1 MCVLWVRANDHVKP
15 IIGPHDPARM
25 GDLGLYMWS
34 EVGHSGNTLELWC
47 LQSFSLLEIPS
58 GYKTLGQV
66 AWTTTLG
73 VEALRK
79 KVVRLRPSKKS
90 EGEKKKYDDLWF
102 LGPSHG
108 DLYIYSQSF
117 VLDSQKNFN
126 ESPHSS
132 KSVAVASP
140 LLWFRLCSRSFPI
153 IVHLQGTNIGTHLFQ
168 HHYEWNPLFFT
179 ENRVCRPPNTV
190 HQHLGQKCEWVFVR
204 GGRTDSCATPS
215 MYTAC
220 AGPILSF
227 PGSKTEKCS
236 LRKISPRIQV
246 SEDVFTVFSL
256 NVV

>member
-15 IIGPHDPARM
+15 IIGPHDPTRM
-25 GDLGLYMWS
+25 ADLGLYMWS

-47 LQSFSLLEIPS
+47 LQYFSLLEIPS
-58 GYKTLGQV
+58 GYKTLGQI

-108 DLYIYSQSF
+108 DLYIFSQSF

-132 KSVAVASP
+132 KPVAVASP
-140 LLWFRLCSRSFPI
+140 LLWFRLCSRSFQI
-153 IVHLQGTNIGTHLFQ
+153 IVYLQGTNIGTHLFQ
-168 HHYEWNPLFFT
+168 HHCEWNPLFFL

-190 HQHLGQKCEWVFVR
+190 HQHLGQKCPKSECLLGAAVLMPVPLQACTLPVPGQSCHFVDQR
-204 GGRTDSCATPS
+204 LRNAVSGR
-215 MYTAC
+215 YH
-220 AGPILSF
+220 
-227 PGSKTEKCS
+227 PGSRSLKMYSLCS
-236 LRKISPRIQV
+236 L
-246 SEDVFTVFSL
+246 
-256 NVV
+256 